1 MRRAWVI
8 PLISASIWACG
19 GGCGSSG
26 GEDESTASTS
36 GTAAGSGG
44 GAGASGSGAG
54 GGVHAITCDGAP
66 ADPALEG
73 TWAAVGKLAVKLEG
87 APGGVITL
95 CPTDQIGEASMLL
108 LLSIKADAADAQKL
122 AEVSASLCS
131 IELPTVSAL
140 LGSCDPK
147 SQGLVHT
154 QIIAP
159 EAFLAALP
167 KVATPTVSGAVSGKG
182 NGAPVAFERLTVALG
197 ASKGG
202 DMLPRWD
209 ESGLACAGLSVGHT
223 NACEMACVS
232 DCAAL
237 RDDDGD
243 SYPGVTLQV
252 CGKTSSDEKS
262 GVACHADNPDAPG
275 ATLQGKAFMD
285 LQVDPRFTGTA
296 KSSCEINGTIDA
308 AVLYNIVGADVYL
321 AGSNVSVNQAIK
333 SLPAFKVDSAQS
345 RFRMVRIDGKYGAP
359 SFGVDPAA
367 ADAACATLRQRVNE
381 L

>member
-8 PLISASIWACG
+8 PLIGASIWACDG
-19 GGCGSSG
+19 SGSSSG
-26 GEDESTASTS
+26 GKDESAASTS
-36 GTAAGSGG
+36 GTAAGGGG
-44 GAGASGSGAG
+44 GAGGAGAG
-54 GGVHAITCDGAP
+54 GGAHAIACDGAP
-66 ADPALEG
+66 VDPALEG

-95 CPTDQIGEASMLL
+95 CPVDQIGEASMLL
-108 LLSIKADAADAQKL
+108 LLTIKADAADARKL
-122 AEVSASLCS
+122 AEVRASLCS

-147 SQGLVHT
+147 SQGLVYT
-154 QIIAP
+154 QILAP
-159 EAFLAALP
+159 EAFLTALP
-167 KVATPTVSGAVSGKG
+167 KVATPTVSGVISGEG
-182 NGAPVAFERLTVALG
+182 DGAKVAFDRLTVALG
-197 ASKGG
+197 AIKGG
-202 DMLPRWD
+202 DMLPTWND
-209 ESGLACAGLSVGHT
+209 SELACAGLSVGHT

-232 DCAAL
+232 DCAGL

-262 GVACHADNPDAPG
+262 GVACHAESPDVPG

-308 AVLYNIVGADVYL
+308 EVLYNVVGADIYL
-321 AGSNVSVNQAIK
+321 AGSQVSVNQAIK

-345 RFRMVRIDGKYGAP
+345 RFRMVRIDGQYGAP